1 MPSLFTGDPGQRLK
15 RQSFM
20 NAKRFLYLVG
30 FALLLVIAPAAYQID
45 RIAQSLPIM
54 DGEAKLPG
62 LSARTEVEA
71 DEFGI
76 PSVRTGTR
84 EDAFRVLGY
93 LHARDRLFQM
103 DLMRRKTAGR
113 LAEIFGDKALT
124 LDKRQR
130 TYQFS
135 RAAEGAVNQMP
146 ADQRK
151 VLQAY
156 TDGVNAFIS
165 RAKEMPFE
173 FRVLAYRPDP
183 WRLEDSMLVALGMFQ
198 TLNGYDKD
206 ERTLTLMDRFLPPE
220 VTAFLTPDTDPYAT
234 VLLGGEESR
243 RPTRSVP
250 VKSITNLIEE
260 AKGQTFGSVIEPEAP
275 SIGSN
280 NWAVGGT
287 KTTDGRAIVANDMH
301 LGLAVPN
308 IWYRARLF
316 YGDVDLSGVSLPG
329 VPLVVVGSNRHVAW
343 GFTNVD
349 ADLLDLVR
357 IELDPADPDRY
368 RTPDGWQRF
377 EIRTES
383 IAVKGGNAETVEL
396 KSTVWGPVSPDPL
409 LGQPV
414 AIRWIALDPRAV
426 NLGLLEM
433 DRAKT
438 LNAAMAVMNR
448 AGAPPQN
455 VVLADEAGRIAWTYM
470 GFFPKRV
477 GFDGSVSVSWADG
490 GARWDGFI
498 PPDELP
504 RVVDP
509 AEGFLATANNRTLG
523 KNYPYVIGHNFSYS
537 YRAHRISERLREMS
551 RVSEQDMLALQLD
564 TVSEFYEFY
573 RHLALSVLS
582 EEIQDPVL
590 VDAKRAIE
598 HWNGRLDA
606 ESVGIA
612 LLVEWRKNLAKS
624 VFAPLVSRCAAAD
637 PSFAYAWREQETP
650 LRMLLAEQ
658 APETLPD
665 RQYADWRGFLAET
678 LRRSAHEIKQR
689 NGADRLEHL
698 AWGQINRVH
707 LSHPLSQAFAL
718 AGWILDM
725 PEEPASGCGSF
736 CIRVLFDGHGA
747 SERMA
752 VSPDHPEDG
761 ILHMP
766 GGQSG
771 HPFSVHYRD
780 QQEAWFK
787 GIALPF
793 LPGAAKHHLT
803 LIPE

>member
-1 MPSLFTGDPGQRLK
+1 
-15 RQSFM
+15 M

-30 FALLLVIAPAAYQID
+30 FVLLFAIAPTAYQID
-45 RIAQSLPIM
+45 RIAQSLPVM

-62 LSARTEVEA
+62 LSAKTEVEA
-71 DEFGI
+71 DNLGI
-76 PSVRTGTR
+76 PSVRAGTR

-103 DLMRRKTAGR
+103 DLMRRKTTGR
-113 LAEIFGDKALT
+113 LAEIFGDKALS

-130 TYQFS
+130 TYQFR
-135 RAAEGAVNQMP
+135 RAAEDAVNQMP
-146 ADQRK
+146 ADQRN

-156 TDGVNAFIS
+156 TEGVNAFIS
-165 RAKEMPFE
+165 RAKALPFE

-183 WRLEDSMLVALGMFQ
+183 WRPEDSLLVALGMFQ

-206 ERTLTLMDRFLPPE
+206 ERTLTLMERFLPAE
-220 VTAFLTPDTDPYAT
+220 VTAFLTPDTDSYAT
-234 VLLGGEESR
+234 VLLGGEDSR
-243 RPTRSVP
+243 RPAREVP
-250 VKSITNLIEE
+250 VKSIANLIEE
-260 AKGQTFGSVIEPEAP
+260 AGDQKFGSAIEPEAP

-280 NWAVGGT
+280 NWAVGGVKT
-287 KTTDGRAIVANDMH
+287 KDGRAIVANDMH

-308 IWYRARLF
+308 IWYRARLL
-316 YGDVDLSGVSLPG
+316 YGDVDLSGVTLPG
-329 VPLVVVGSNRHVAW
+329 VPLVVVGSNHHVAW

-357 IELDPADPDRY
+357 IELNPDDPGQY
-368 RTPDGWQRF
+368 RTPEGWRQF
-377 EIRTES
+377 ETRTET
-383 IAVKGGNAETVEL
+383 IAVKDGRAETIEL
-396 KSTVWGPVSPDPL
+396 KSTIWGPVSPDPL

-414 AIRWIALDPRAV
+414 AVRWIALDPRAV
-426 NLGLLEM
+426 NLGLLGM

-438 LNAAMAVMNR
+438 LNEAMSVVNR

-455 VVLADEAGRIAWTYM
+455 VVLADEAGHIAWTYM
-470 GFFPKRV
+470 GLFPKRV

-504 RVVDP
+504 RVVNP
-509 AEGFLATANNRTLG
+509 TQGFLATANNRTLG
-523 KNYPYVIGHNFSYS
+523 KAYPYVIGHNFSYS
-537 YRAHRISERLREMS
+537 YRAYRIAEKLKGMS
-551 RVSEQDMLALQLD
+551 QISEQDMLALQLD

-573 RHLALSVLS
+573 RGLALSVLN
-582 EEIQDPVL
+582 EETQDPVL
-590 VDAKRAIE
+590 ADAKRSIE
-598 HWNGRLDA
+598 RWSGRLDA
-606 ESVGIA
+606 ESVGIS
-612 LLVEWRKNLAKS
+612 LLIEWRKNLAKAM
-624 VFAPLVSRCAAAD
+624 FAPLVSRCAAAD

-650 LRMLLAEQ
+650 LRTLLTERT
-658 APETLPD
+658 PETLPN
-665 RQYADWRGFLAET
+665 RQYADWRGFLIET
-678 LRRSAHEIKQR
+678 LRRSADEVKQR
-689 NGADRLEHL
+689 NGVDRLENL
-698 AWGQINRVH
+698 AWGKINRVH
-707 LSHPLSQAFAL
+707 LSHPFSQAFAL

-725 PEEPASGCGSF
+725 PEEPASGCSSF
-736 CIRVLFDGHGA
+736 CVRVLFDGHGA

-771 HPFSVHYRD
+771 HPFSLHYRD
-780 QQEAWFK
+780 QQEAWLK
-787 GIALPF
+787 GVALPF

>member
-1 MPSLFTGDPGQRLK
+1 
-15 RQSFM
+15 M
-20 NAKRFLYLVG
+20 NAKRFLYLFG
-30 FALLLVIAPAAYQID
+30 FALLFVIAPAAYQID
-45 RIAQSLPIM
+45 RIAQSLPVM
-54 DGEAKLPG
+54 DGEAGLPG
-62 LSARTEVEA
+62 LSEKAEVEA

-76 PSVRTGTR
+76 PSVRVETR

-113 LAEIFGDKALT
+113 LAEVFGAKALL

-130 TYQFS
+130 AYQFQ
-135 RAAEGAVNQMP
+135 RAAEDAVNRMP

-165 RAKEMPFE
+165 RAKALPFE
-173 FRVLAYRPDP
+173 FRVLAYHPDA

-198 TLNGYDKD
+198 TLNGHDKD
-206 ERTLTLMDRFLPPE
+206 ERTLTLMDRLLPAE
-220 VTAFLTPDTDPYAT
+220 VTAFLTPDTDPYVT
-234 VLLGGEESR
+234 VLLGGGDSH
-243 RPTRSVP
+243 RPARPVP
-250 VKSITNLIEE
+250 VKSIASLIEE
-260 AKGQTFGSVIEPEAP
+260 VGDQKLGSVIEPEAP

-287 KTTDGRAIVANDMH
+287 KTKDGRAIVANDMH
-301 LGLAVPN
+301 LGLSVPN
-308 IWYRARLF
+308 IWYRARLL
-316 YGDVDLSGVSLPG
+316 YGDVDLSGVTLPG
-329 VPLVVVGSNRHVAW
+329 VPLVVVGSNRHVVW

-357 IELDPADPDRY
+357 VELDPADPGRY
-368 RTPDGWQRF
+368 RTPEGWRRF
-377 EIRTES
+377 ETRTET
-383 IAVKGGNAETVEL
+383 IVVKDGSAEPLEL
-396 KSTVWGPVSPDPL
+396 KSTVWGPLAPEPL

-414 AIRWIALDPRAV
+414 AVRWTALDPRAV
-426 NLGLLEM
+426 NLGLLGM
-433 DRAKT
+433 DRVKT
-438 LNAAMAVMNR
+438 LNEAMAVVNR

-455 VVLADEAGRIAWTYM
+455 VVLADDAGHIAWTYM
-470 GFFPKRV
+470 GFFPRRV
-477 GFDGSVSVSWADG
+477 GFDGSVSVSWANG
-490 GARWDGFI
+490 SARWDGFI
-498 PPDELP
+498 PPEELP

-523 KNYPYVIGHNFSYS
+523 KEYPYVIGHNFSYS
-537 YRAHRISERLREMS
+537 YRAYRIAETLKGMP

-573 RHLALSVLS
+573 RRLALSVLNG
-582 EEIQDPVL
+582 EPEDAIL
-590 VDAKRAIE
+590 AEAKRSIE
-598 HWNGRLDA
+598 RWNGRLDA
-606 ESVGIA
+606 DSIGIG
-612 LLVEWRKNLAKS
+612 LLVEWRRNLAKA

-637 PSFAYAWREQETP
+637 PNFAYAWREQETP
-650 LRMLLAEQ
+650 LRTLLTEQ
-658 APETLPD
+658 VPETLPD
-665 RQYADWRGFLAET
+665 RQYADWRSFLIET
-678 LRRSAHEIKQR
+678 LRRSAEEAKQR
-689 NGADRLEHL
+689 NGVDRLENL
-698 AWGQINRVH
+698 AWGEINRVH
-707 LSHPLSQAFAL
+707 LSHPFSQTFTL
-718 AGWILDM
+718 AGWVLDM

-736 CIRVLFDGHGA
+736 CVRVLFDGHGA

-752 VSPDHPEDG
+752 VSPNHPEDG

-780 QQEAWFK
+780 QQQAWLK
-787 GIALPF
+787 GVALPF